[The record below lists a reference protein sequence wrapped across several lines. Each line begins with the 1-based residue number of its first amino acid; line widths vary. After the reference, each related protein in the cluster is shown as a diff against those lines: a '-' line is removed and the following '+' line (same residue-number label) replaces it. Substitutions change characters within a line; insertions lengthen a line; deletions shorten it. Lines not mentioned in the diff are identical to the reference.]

1 MSPTLLTPAQLIQN
15 LLENSTPQL
24 RTQVLERAK
33 TANELHL
40 FRLEEEHMAASE
52 RGWEDHW
59 KERYTR
65 TTDTLAEI
73 KRALATC

>member
-15 LLENSTPQL
+15 LLQNATPQL
-24 RTQVLERAK
+24 RAQVLERAK
-33 TANELHL
+33 TANEQRLYQ
-40 FRLEEEHMAASE
+40 LEEEHMAASE

-65 TTDTLAEI
+65 TENTLAEI